1 MPEHKTRVA
10 ILFGGRSAEHDVS
23 RASAAN
29 VLRALDPDR
38 YEATAIGITRDGRWI
53 VASAGNGART
63 GGGAL
68 TIPDDGPRLAL
79 LPGGQGRA
87 LVIEGQAHGVQELPS
102 FDVVFPVL
110 HGPNGEDGTVQGALE
125 LSDVAYVGSRVI
137 GSAAAM
143 DKDFAKR
150 LMREAGLPVV
160 PGIVMSATAPI
171 SYDAAVSALGSQ
183 EVFVKPANMGS
194 SVGVS
199 KARNAGEFDACCRLA
214 FRFDGKILVEQCVT
228 PIREVECSVLE
239 DADGRVRA
247 SELGEIVPSDKH
259 GFYSYDAKYLDA
271 DGALLRVPA
280 DVPAAIADRIRALA
294 IRTFGVLGCEGMARI
309 DFFLHGEEAYVNEA
323 NTLPGFTNIS
333 MYPRL
338 WEASG
343 LPQPELMDVLIGH
356 AMARQ
361 QRLRRL
367 AFDRD

>member
-1 MPEHKTRVA
+1 MAKHKMRVA

-53 VASAGNGART
+53 VVPAGNGAGT
-63 GGGAL
+63 GSGAL

-87 LVIEGQAHGVQELPS
+87 LALEGHGVQELPA

-125 LSDVAYVGSRVI
+125 LSDVAYVGSRVM

-160 PGIVMSATAPI
+160 PCVVVSAAAPI
-171 SYDAAVSALGSQ
+171 TYDAAVGALGSQ

-199 KARNAGEFDACCRLA
+199 KARTAAEFDDCCRSA
-214 FRFDGKILVEQCVT
+214 FRFDSKILVELCIA

-239 DADGRVRA
+239 DAEGRVRA

-271 DGALLRVPA
+271 EGALLRVPA
-280 DVPAAIADRIRALA
+280 DVKPAIADQIRELA
-294 IRTFGVLGCEGMARI
+294 IRTFAVLGCEGMARI
-309 DFFLHGEEAYVNEA
+309 DFFLHGEQAYINEA

-343 LPQPELMDVLIGH
+343 LPQPALMDVLIGH

-361 QRLRRL
+361 QRLRKL